1 MLEAAKLK
9 GQKETDLRIKALTE
23 LNPREC
29 IFRVESGGQYMPSI
43 KGKTLDVENHQQK
56 PSTKLN
62 FIGGSDLPKKF
73 VDSEI
78 DAKQEPIINSH
89 TSPVSS
95 ASEAELGLS
104 LSSIQSPW
112 SYQTPNVKDLLANQ
126 SKEAI
131 IQDSIINT
139 KEDK

>member
-1 MLEAAKLK
+1 M
-9 GQKETDLRIKALTE
+9 
-23 LNPREC
+23 
-29 IFRVESGGQYMPSI
+29 
-43 KGKTLDVENHQQK
+43 
-56 PSTKLN
+56 
-62 FIGGSDLPKKF
+62 PKKF